1 MIHYYELCFYGDEDS
16 ESHAY
21 NADKAVSYVIK
32 TEISPCI
39 STETALNILFDHQFI
54 PNKEELRQNLTC
66 LMEISEEEAAFFDCE
81 TLTKRVTDENGIYYV
96 RENIIMFDKNEQKQG
111 TQSWAKTI
119 LTDLMSATT
128 LEEKKAILY
137 RENSETL
144 REMLLLITAN
154 NSESQSAAMMF
165 QKSCYT
171 KYQLYW
177 MQTHQKSLHDF
188 LTSILHTMDLNKAVN
203 ADEIL
208 QQWESDQGFDGE
220 LYACESEFLDTEFQD
235 KDFMRQL
242 LSKTEYNVYTQ
253 YQNT

>member
-1 MIHYYELCFYGDEDS
+1 MWNSRGIGTQSGSLGHRRKNNCTRKENQMIHYYELCFYGDEDS

-32 TEISPCI
+32 TEIPPCI
-39 STETALNILFDHQFI
+39 STETALNILFGHQFI

-66 LMEISEEEAAFFDCE
+66 LMEISEAEAAFFDCE
-81 TLTKRVTDENGIYYV
+81 TLTKRITDENGIYYV
-96 RENIIMFDKNEQKQG
+96 RENNIMFDKNEP
-111 TQSWAKTI
+111 
-119 LTDLMSATT
+119 
-128 LEEKKAILY
+128 
-137 RENSETL
+137 
-144 REMLLLITAN
+144 
-154 NSESQSAAMMF
+154 MF
-165 QKSCYT
+165 QKSRYA

-188 LTSILHTMDLNKAVN
+188 LTSIFHTMDLNKAVN